1 MGMLQPP
8 RTAPGGSRGVATGR
22 KVLSVIGFRIAAQPS
37 CFAQPFRKALHTVA
51 QLGCDGVQID
61 ARTELRPAE
70 LSDTGLRQLR
80 KLLADLNLRVG
91 AVAFPTRRG
100 LSCPED
106 LLPRVEATIEAMR
119 FASRLEAR
127 TLVCALGSLP
137 EHAEAPEWSILTD
150 VLATLSSHSH
160 RLGVRL
166 AAQAGG
172 TRAQTLNDFLV
183 TLPEGS
189 LGLDLHPAQ
198 LITHGLSPLEFVSVA
213 GQHIAHVHAVD
224 AVRDLSGSGSAEVE
238 LGRGSVDFPAL
249 LGQLEEYNYRDW
261 LTIERRH
268 SSQPIEDVGNAVKY
282 LRSL

>member
-1 MGMLQPP
+1 M
-8 RTAPGGSRGVATGR
+8 
-22 KVLSVIGFRIAAQPS
+22 IGFRIAAQTL

-51 QLGCDGVQID
+51 QLGCEGVQID
-61 ARTELRPAE
+61 ARRELRPAE
-70 LSDTGLRQLR
+70 LSDTGLRQVR
-80 KLLADLNLRVG
+80 KILNDLNLRVG

-100 LSCPED
+100 LSCQEN
-106 LLPRVEATIEAMR
+106 LQRRVEAVIEAMR

-127 TLVCALGSLP
+127 VLVCTLGSLA
-137 EHAEAPEWSILTD
+137 ELAEAEQRATLAD

-166 AAQAGG
+166 AAQAGD
-172 TRAQTLNDFLV
+172 TSPQELADFIA

-198 LITHGLSPLEFVSVA
+198 LLTHGISPQEFVSEV

-224 AVRDLSGSGSAEVE
+224 AVCDLAGGGSMEVE

-249 LGQLEEYNYRDW
+249 VGLLEEHNYRDW

-268 SSQPIEDVGNAVKY
+268 SSQPVEDVGNAVKF

>member
-1 MGMLQPP
+1 MH
-8 RTAPGGSRGVATGR
+8 
-22 KVLSVIGFRIAAQPS
+22 I
-37 CFAQPFRKALHTVA
+37 VA
-51 QLGCDGVQID
+51 QLGCEGVQID
-61 ARTELRPAE
+61 ARRELRPAE

-80 KLLADLNLRVG
+80 KMLNDLNLRG
-91 AVAFPTRRG
+91 CAVAFPTRRG
-100 LSCPED
+100 LSCRED
-106 LLPRVEATIEAMR
+106 LTRRVEAVIEAMR

-127 TLVCALGSLP
+127 VLICTLGSLP
-137 EHAEAPEWSILTD
+137 ELAEASERGTLAD

-166 AAQAGG
+166 AAQAGD
-172 TRAQTLNDFLV
+172 TSPQVLADFLA

-189 LGLDLHPAQ
+189 LGLDLLPGQ
-198 LITHGLSPLEFVSVA
+198 LITHGLSPQEFVSVV

-224 AVRDLSGSGSAEVE
+224 AVRDLAGGGSTEVE

-249 LGQLEEYNYRDW
+249 VGQLEEHNYRDW

-268 SSQPIEDVGNAVKY
+268 SSQPAEDVGNAVKY